1 MAKSKLFRNLKAGDK
16 FVVET
21 GYGIKDYRTAV
32 VTVHEV
38 RRIAE
43 KGWFTGKTQWNVYRT
58 FPACWGSNHTT
69 VYATDRVELVN

>member
-43 KGWFTGKTQWNVYRT
+43 KGCFTGKTQWNVYGT
-58 FPACWGSNHTT
+58 FPAWWGSNHTT